1 MLNNLIAVTY
11 YYNRKITKVKKKSKP
26 AKIEINKPISPCADS
41 KQVLKAFQNREIF
54 DTIV

>member
-1 MLNNLIAVTY
+1 MPNNLIAVRY
-11 YYNRKITKVKKKSKP
+11 YYNLKIRKVEKNSKP
-26 AKIEINKPISPCADS
+26 ANIVRSKPISPCADS

>member
-26 AKIEINKPISPCADS
+26 AKIVINKPISPCADS